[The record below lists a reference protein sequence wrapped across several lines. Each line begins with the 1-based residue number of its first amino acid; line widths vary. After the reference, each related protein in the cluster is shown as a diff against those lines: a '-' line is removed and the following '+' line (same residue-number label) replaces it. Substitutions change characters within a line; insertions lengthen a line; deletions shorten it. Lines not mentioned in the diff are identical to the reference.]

1 MRLSR
6 FVLAGLVLLL
16 DQATKA
22 VIVAQFS
29 MFTVVPVIPGF
40 FRLVR
45 AENTG
50 MAFGLFSDSSSPLA
64 FWLLTLVSAAVL
76 GVVAFLL
83 WKDRT
88 TSSLW
93 GVGLAVILGGAAGN
107 VVDRLARGKVI
118 DFLDFYVGSHHWPAF
133 NVADSAI
140 VIGAALLLLD
150 LTKTGTSN
158 PFSTGCN
165 GT

>member
-1 MRLSR
+1 MRLHR
-6 FVLAGLVLLL
+6 FLIAGFVLFL
-16 DQATKA
+16 DQGTKA
-22 VIVAQFS
+22 LVVARFAEH
-29 MFTVVPVIPGF
+29 TIVPVIPGF

-50 MAFGLFSDSSSPLA
+50 MAFGLFSDSSSPFA

-76 GVVAFLL
+76 GVIAFLL

-88 TSSLW
+88 YSRFG
-93 GVGLAVILGGAAGN
+93 GVGLAIILGGAAGN
-107 VVDRLARGKVI
+107 VVDRLVRGKVI
-118 DFLDFYVGSHHWPAF
+118 DFLDFYLGRHHWPAF
-133 NVADSAI
+133 NLADSAI